1 MRHWTTAADLKKLLC
16 RKWARGRLLA
26 AAPSDEAIFPLRLPI
41 AHPTAREL
49 SICFAEAREWLQDLM
64 LGSKAHSGK
73 GYELEWREINHRQ
86 LGRNRTPVAAVFE
99 RRIEALEF
107 IGKAGEAE
115 KFTKISAEIADLFPE
130 LWPWLHKRPPLVLEH
145 YQEWMRLL
153 AILTFLKN
161 NPRPNIYI
169 RQLDIA
175 GVDTKFIERHKKL
188 LSELLDLIL
197 PPEAIRPEAKGA
209 AGFEQRYGFTAKPVP
224 IRFRLLDEKLYIQ
237 GLADLQ
243 IPVRDFAG
251 LNLPVERVFI
261 TENMINGLAF
271 PNLPGAMVIFGLGY
285 GLDRLAGIKWLHDKK
300 IYYWGDLDSHGFAM
314 LDQVR
319 AYFPAVSSLL
329 MDRTTLLLHRRQW
342 GREKTPTKRELPRLR
357 AEEAR
362 LYNEIRDDIHA
373 EALRLEQ
380 ERINYAHFQSALTGL
395 EATI

>member
-1 MRHWTTAADLKKLLC
+1 MRHWTTAADLKKLLN
-16 RKWARGRLLA
+16 RKWAGGRLFA
-26 AAPSDEAIFPLRLPI
+26 AGPSDETLFPLRLPI
-41 AHPTAREL
+41 AHPTARDL
-49 SICFAEAREWLQDLM
+49 SIGFEEAREWLQDLV
-64 LGSKAHSGK
+64 LGSKAHTGK

-86 LGRNRTPVAAVFE
+86 LGRNKTPVAAVFE
-99 RRIEALEF
+99 RRIEVLRF
-107 IGKAGEAE
+107 IGKVGEAE
-115 KFTKISAEIADLFPE
+115 KFSKISAEITGSFPE
-130 LWPWLHKRPPLVLEH
+130 LWSWIHKKPPRVLEH
-145 YQEWMRLL
+145 DQEWPRIL

-161 NPRPNIYI
+161 HPRPDIYI

-197 PPEAIRPEAKGA
+197 PPEAVRSEVKGA
-209 AGFEQRYGFTAKPVP
+209 AGFEERYGFTARPVQ

-243 IPVRDFAG
+243 IPVSDFAG

-271 PNLPGAMVIFGLGY
+271 PDLPGAMVIFGLGY
-285 GLDRLAGIKWLHDKK
+285 GLDRLAGIKWLQDKK

-319 AYFPAVSSLL
+319 AYFPEVNSLL

-342 GREKTPTKRELPRLR
+342 GCEKRPTKRELPRLR
-357 AEEAR
+357 PEEAR
-362 LYNEIRDDIHA
+362 LYNEIRDDIYA
-373 EALRLEQ
+373 PALRLEQ
-380 ERINYAHFQSALTGL
+380 ERIDYAYFKNALAIFHT
-395 EATI
+395 

>member
-1 MRHWTTAADLKKLLC
+1 MRPWTTAADLKKKMS
-16 RKWARGRLLA
+16 RKWARGQFLA
-26 AAPSDEAIFPLRLPI
+26 AGLSNESLFPLRLPI
-41 AHPTAREL
+41 AHPTARDL
-49 SICFAEAREWLQDLM
+49 STRFEEAREWLQDLT
-64 LGSKAHSGK
+64 LKSKAHTGK
-73 GYELEWREINHRQ
+73 GYELEWREVNHRQ
-86 LGRNRTPVAAVFE
+86 LGRNKTPVAAVFADQT
-99 RRIEALEF
+99 EALEF

-115 KFTKISAEIADLFPE
+115 KFSKISAEITASFPE
-130 LWPWLHKRPPLVLEH
+130 LHPWLHKRPLRVLEH
-145 YQEWMRLL
+145 NREWPRLL
-153 AILTFLKN
+153 AILAFLKKH
-161 NPRPNIYI
+161 PRPNIYI

-197 PPEAIRPEAKGA
+197 PPEALRPTVRGV
-209 AGFEQRYGFTAKPVP
+209 AGFEERYGFTAKPVQ
-224 IRFRLLDEKLYIQ
+224 IRFRLLDKKLYIQ

-243 IPVRDFAG
+243 IPVDDFGG
-251 LNLPVERVFI
+251 LTLPVERVFI

-380 ERINYAHFQSALTGL
+380 ERINYAYFQSALTEL
-395 EATI
+395 ESTT